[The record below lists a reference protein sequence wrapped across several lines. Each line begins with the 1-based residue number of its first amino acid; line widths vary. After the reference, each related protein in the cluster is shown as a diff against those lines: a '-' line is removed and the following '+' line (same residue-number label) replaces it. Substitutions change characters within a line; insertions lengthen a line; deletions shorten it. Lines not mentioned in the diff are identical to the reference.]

1 VQTLPLKPWYREP
14 WPWILMAGP
23 ATVIIAGV
31 VTVMLAVQSFDGLVA
46 EDYYKRGLAV
56 NQVLA
61 RVERATSLGLQAR
74 LTLAAEPEGAV
85 RLDLLSAGG
94 ALPSTVTLA
103 MSHPTRAGLD
113 QRVQLLQASRGT
125 YVGRIAPLA
134 PGRWHVI
141 LEDTTATWRIRGELT
156 APRERTSELTAAR

>member
-1 VQTLPLKPWYREP
+1 MQALPLKPWYREP

-23 ATVIIAGV
+23 ATVIVAGV
-31 VTVMLAVQSFDGLVA
+31 ITVVLAVQSFDGLVA

-61 RVERATSLGLQAR
+61 RVERAASLGLQAR
-74 LTLAAEPEGAV
+74 ITLAAEPEGAV
-85 RLDLLSAGG
+85 RLDLSSGG
-94 ALPSTVTLA
+94 GTLPSTVTLA

-113 QRVQLLQASRGT
+113 QRVHLMQASPGI

-141 LEDTTATWRIRGELT
+141 LEDATATWRIRGELT
-156 APRERTSELTAAR
+156 APRERAAELTATR